1 MSIIIK
7 GLSVSTGICIGKAIL
22 ISKDD
27 INYAPSFI
35 KKSQVKTETK
45 RFLRSLA
52 SIKEEYKKSREKI
65 KDNLPM
71 AKLIETQLFF
81 IEDQDF
87 QMHIIEMIE
96 NNLYTAN
103 WAIANEYKSIKK
115 SFDDIKDKY
124 IKERLIDIKQMV
136 MSLLDLLQSNKKE
149 NIYSKISLEN
159 KVVITDE
166 ITPKDVIDIY
176 QKQGSGV
183 ITSHG
188 SKSSH
193 SAILSKS
200 LSLPMIV
207 KAESSK
213 EVIRDNDDIIM
224 DLDNEIII
232 VNPDQFELEYF
243 KGIQSHRYSLQK
255 SLRRVLKKKSLT
267 DDGIKINI
275 MSNLELSDEVKFLNN
290 NCDGIGLYRT
300 EYLYMNRNDLP
311 SEKEQMSVYAKV
323 FKAMKNKPVTL
334 RTLDIGSDK
343 EVSENIKVGDIAK
356 NPALGLRG
364 IRYSLA
370 EKNIFQTQ
378 IKAML
383 RAGYNNSLRILIPMI
398 TSLNEIIKTK
408 ELINNAKLELKKER
422 KKFTNKY
429 DLGIMIEVPACA
441 LQADELAKHV
451 DFMSIGTNDLIQYT
465 LAIDRI
471 DDEVSSLY
479 DPTNPAVLSLI
490 KKVIDSCNKSSID
503 VTVCGEMAGEKSYTK
518 LLLGLGLE
526 SFSMHPQAIPEV
538 KDIILNSNINKI
550 KRKVNAILKSN
561 DRFLREKLIS
571 NL

>member
-7 GLSVSTGICIGKAIL
+7 GLSVSTGICIGKATL

-45 RFLRSLA
+45 RFLKSLA

-87 QMHIIEMIE
+87 QIHIIEMIE

-103 WAIANEYKSIKK
+103 WAIAIEYKSIKK

-149 NIYSKISLEN
+149 NIYSKISLES

-213 EVIRDNDDIIM
+213 EVIQDNDDIIM

-490 KKVIDSCNKSSID
+490 KKVIESCNKSSID

>member
-45 RFLRSLA
+45 RFLKSLA

-103 WAIANEYKSIKK
+103 WAIAIEYKSIKK

-149 NIYSKISLEN
+149 NIYSKISLES

-207 KAESSK
+207 KAESSE

-490 KKVIDSCNKSSID
+490 KRVIESCNKSSID

>member
-1 MSIIIK
+1 MSIILK
-7 GLSVSTGICIGKAIL
+7 GLSVSRGICIGKAIL
-22 ISKDD
+22 INKDD
-27 INYAPSFI
+27 INYVPSYI
-35 KKSQVKTETK
+35 KKTQVKSETK
-45 RFLRSLA
+45 RFLKSLV
-52 SIKEEYKKSREKI
+52 SIKEDYKKSRDKI
-65 KDNLPM
+65 KNNLPM
-71 AKLIETQLFF
+71 VKLMETQLFF
-81 IEDQDF
+81 IEDQNF
-87 QMHIIEMIE
+87 QTHIIDMIE
-96 NNLYTAN
+96 KDLYTAN
-103 WAIANEYKSIKK
+103 WAIAIEFKNIKK

-149 NIYSKISLEN
+149 NIYSKISLES

-490 KKVIDSCNKSSID
+490 KKVIESCNKSSID

>member
-1 MSIIIK
+1 MSIILK
-7 GLSVSTGICIGKAIL
+7 GLSVSRGICIGKAIL
-22 ISKDD
+22 INKDD
-27 INYAPSFI
+27 INYAPSYI
-35 KKSQVKTETK
+35 KKSQVKSETK
-45 RFLRSLA
+45 RFLKSLV
-52 SIKEEYKKSREKI
+52 SIKEEYKKSRDKI
-65 KDNLPM
+65 KNNLPM
-71 AKLIETQLFF
+71 VKLMETQLFF

-87 QMHIIEMIE
+87 QTHIIDMIE
-96 NNLYTAN
+96 NDLYTAN
-103 WAIANEYKSIKK
+103 WAIAIEFKNIKK

-124 IKERLIDIKQMV
+124 IKERLIDIKQIV
-136 MSLLDLLQSNKKE
+136 LSLLDLLQLNKKE
-149 NIYSKISLEN
+149 NIYSNISLEN
-159 KVVITDE
+159 KLIITDE
-166 ITPKDVIDIY
+166 ITPKDIIDIY

-224 DLDNEIII
+224 DLDNQIVI
-232 VNPDQFELEYF
+232 VNPDQFEHEYY
-243 KGIQSHRYSLQK
+243 KNIQLHRNSLQK
-255 SLRRVLKKKSLT
+255 SLRKVLKKKSLT

-290 NCDGIGLYRT
+290 DCDGIGLFRT

-311 SEKEQMSVYAKV
+311 SEEEQMSVYRKV
-323 FKAMKNKPVTL
+323 FKAMNNKPVTL

-364 IRYSLA
+364 IRYSLT

-398 TSLNEIIKTK
+398 TSLNEIMKTK
-408 ELINNAKLELKKER
+408 ELINNVMLELKKER

-441 LQADELAKHV
+441 LQADELSKHV
-451 DFMSIGTNDLIQYT
+451 NFMSIGTNDLVQYT

-490 KKVIDSCNKSSID
+490 KKVIESCNRSNID

-518 LLLGLGLE
+518 LLLGLGLK

-550 KRKVNAILKSN
+550 KRKINAILKSN
-561 DRFLREKLIS
+561 DRLQREKLIRG
-571 NL
+571 L

>member
-1 MSIIIK
+1 MSIILK
-7 GLSVSTGICIGKAIL
+7 GLSVSKGICIGKAIL
-22 ISKDD
+22 INKDD

-35 KKSQVKTETK
+35 KKSQVKNETK
-45 RFLRSLA
+45 RFLKSLV
-52 SIKEEYKKSREKI
+52 SIKEDYKRSRDKI
-65 KDNLPM
+65 KNNLPM
-71 AKLIETQLFF
+71 SKLIETQLFF

-87 QMHIIEMIE
+87 QMRIIDMIE
-96 NNLYTAN
+96 SNLYTAN
-103 WAIANEYKSIKK
+103 WAIAIEYKNIKK

-136 MSLLDLLQSNKKE
+136 MSLSDLLQSNKKDSV
-149 NIYSKISLEN
+149 YSKISLEN
-159 KVVITDE
+159 KLIVTDE

-224 DLDNEIII
+224 DLDSEIII
-232 VNPDQFELEYF
+232 INPDKFELEYY
-243 KGIQSHRYSLQK
+243 KSTQSHRYSLQK
-255 SLRRVLKKKSLT
+255 SLRKVLKKKSRT
-267 DDGIKINI
+267 DDGIRINI

-290 NCDGIGLYRT
+290 DCDGIGLFRT
-300 EYLYMNRNDLP
+300 EYLYMNRDDLP
-311 SEKEQMSVYAKV
+311 SEREQMSVYKKV
-323 FKAMKNKPVTL
+323 IKTMKNKPVTL

-383 RAGYNNSLRILIPMI
+383 RAGYNSSLRILIPMI

-422 KKFTNKY
+422 KKFTNKH

-490 KKVIDSCNKSSID
+490 KKVIESCNKSSID
-503 VTVCGEMAGEKSYTK
+503 VTVCGEMAGEKLYTK

-550 KRKVNAILKSN
+550 KRKINAILQSS
-561 DRFLREKLIS
+561 DRLQREELIR

>member
-103 WAIANEYKSIKK
+103 WAIAIEYKSIKK

-149 NIYSKISLEN
+149 NIYSKISLES

-290 NCDGIGLYRT
+290 DCDGIGLYRT

-311 SEKEQMSVYAKV
+311 SEKEQMSVYTKV

-490 KKVIDSCNKSSID
+490 KKVIESCNKSSID

>member
-7 GLSVSTGICIGKAIL
+7 GLSVSTGICIGRAIL

-45 RFLRSLA
+45 RFLKSLA

-103 WAIANEYKSIKK
+103 WAIAIEYKSIKK

-490 KKVIDSCNKSSID
+490 KKVIESCNKSSID

>member
-45 RFLRSLA
+45 RFLKSLA

-71 AKLIETQLFF
+71 AKLMETQLFF

-103 WAIANEYKSIKK
+103 WAIAIEYKSIKK

-290 NCDGIGLYRT
+290 DCDGIGLYRT

-311 SEKEQMSVYAKV
+311 SEKEQMSVYTKV

-490 KKVIDSCNKSSID
+490 KKVIESCNKSSID

>member
-1 MSIIIK
+1 MSIILK
-7 GLSVSTGICIGKAIL
+7 GLSVSRGICIGKAIL
-22 ISKDD
+22 INKDD
-27 INYAPSFI
+27 INYVPSYI
-35 KKSQVKTETK
+35 KKTQVKSETK
-45 RFLRSLA
+45 RFLKSLV
-52 SIKEEYKKSREKI
+52 SIKEDYKKSRDKI
-65 KDNLPM
+65 KNNLPM
-71 AKLIETQLFF
+71 VKLMETQLFF
-81 IEDQDF
+81 IEDQNF
-87 QMHIIEMIE
+87 QTHIIDMIE
-96 NNLYTAN
+96 KDLYTAN
-103 WAIANEYKSIKK
+103 WAIAIEFKNIKK

-124 IKERLIDIKQMV
+124 IKERLIDIKQIV
-136 MSLLDLLQSNKKE
+136 LSLLDLLQLNKKE

-159 KVVITDE
+159 KLIITDE
-166 ITPKDVIDIY
+166 ITPKDIIDIY

-224 DLDNEIII
+224 DLDNQIVI
-232 VNPDQFELEYF
+232 VNPDQFEIAYY
-243 KGIQSHRYSLQK
+243 KSIQLHRNSLQK
-255 SLRRVLKKKSLT
+255 SLRKVLKKKSLT

-275 MSNLELSDEVKFLNN
+275 MSNLELSDEVNDLNN
-290 NCDGIGLYRT
+290 DCDGVGLFRT
-300 EYLYMNRNDLP
+300 EYLYTNRNDLP
-311 SEKEQMSVYAKV
+311 SEEEQMSVYRKV
-323 FKAMKNKPVTL
+323 FKAMNNKPVTL

-364 IRYSLA
+364 IRYSLT

-398 TSLNEIIKTK
+398 TSLNEIMKTK
-408 ELINNAKLELKKER
+408 ELINNAMLELKKER
-422 KKFTNKY
+422 KRFTNKY

-441 LQADELAKHV
+441 LQADELSKHV
-451 DFMSIGTNDLIQYT
+451 NFMSIGTNDLVQYT

-490 KKVIDSCNKSSID
+490 KKVIESCNKSSID

-518 LLLGLGLE
+518 LLLGLGLK

-550 KRKVNAILKSN
+550 KRKINAILKSN
-561 DRFLREKLIS
+561 DRLQREKLIRG
-571 NL
+571 L

>member
-7 GLSVSTGICIGKAIL
+7 GLSVSTGICIGKATL

-45 RFLRSLA
+45 RFLKSLA

-103 WAIANEYKSIKK
+103 WAIAIEYKSIKK

-149 NIYSKISLEN
+149 NIYSKISLES

-188 SKSSH
+188 SNSSH
-193 SAILSKS
+193 TAILSKS

-213 EVIRDNDDIIM
+213 EIIRDNDDIIM

-232 VNPDQFELEYF
+232 VNPDKFELEYF

-255 SLRRVLKKKSLT
+255 TLRKVLKKKSLT

-290 NCDGIGLYRT
+290 DCDGIGLYRT

-490 KKVIDSCNKSSID
+490 KKVIESCNKSSID

>member
-7 GLSVSTGICIGKAIL
+7 GLSVSTGICIGKATL

-45 RFLRSLA
+45 RFLKSLA

-103 WAIANEYKSIKK
+103 WAIAIEYKSIKK

-149 NIYSKISLEN
+149 NIYSKISLES

-490 KKVIDSCNKSSID
+490 KKVIESCNKSSID

-550 KRKVNAILKSN
+550 KRKVNAILKTN

>member
-149 NIYSKISLEN
+149 NIYSKISLES

-490 KKVIDSCNKSSID
+490 KKVIESCNKSSID

>member
-149 NIYSKISLEN
+149 NIYSKISLES

-255 SLRRVLKKKSLT
+255 SLRKVLKKKSLT

>member
-1 MSIIIK
+1 MSIILK
-7 GLSVSTGICIGKAIL
+7 GLSVSRGICIGKAIL
-22 ISKDD
+22 INKDD
-27 INYAPSFI
+27 INYAPSYI
-35 KKSQVKTETK
+35 KKSQVKSETK
-45 RFLRSLA
+45 RFLKSLV
-52 SIKEEYKKSREKI
+52 SIKEEYKKSRDKI
-65 KDNLPM
+65 KNNLPM
-71 AKLIETQLFF
+71 VKLMETQLFF

-87 QMHIIEMIE
+87 QTHIIDMIE
-96 NNLYTAN
+96 NDLYTAN
-103 WAIANEYKSIKK
+103 WAIAIEFKNIKK

-124 IKERLIDIKQMV
+124 IKERLIDIKQIV
-136 MSLLDLLQSNKKE
+136 LSLLDLLQLNKKE
-149 NIYSKISLEN
+149 NIYSNISLEN
-159 KVVITDE
+159 KLIITDE
-166 ITPKDVIDIY
+166 ITPKDIIDIY

-224 DLDNEIII
+224 DLDNQIVI
-232 VNPDQFELEYF
+232 VNPDQFEVEYY
-243 KGIQSHRYSLQK
+243 KNIQLHRNSLQK
-255 SLRRVLKKKSLT
+255 SLRKVLKKKSLT

-275 MSNLELSDEVKFLNN
+275 MSNLELSDEVNFLNN
-290 NCDGIGLYRT
+290 DCDGVGLFRT

-311 SEKEQMSVYAKV
+311 SEEEQMSVYRRV
-323 FKAMKNKPVTL
+323 FKAMNNKPVTL

-364 IRYSLA
+364 IRYSLT

-398 TSLNEIIKTK
+398 TSLNEIMKTK
-408 ELINNAKLELKKER
+408 ELINNVMLELKKER

-441 LQADELAKHV
+441 LQADELSKHV
-451 DFMSIGTNDLIQYT
+451 NFMSIGTNDLVQYT

-490 KKVIDSCNKSSID
+490 KKVIESCNRSNID

-518 LLLGLGLE
+518 LLLGLGLK

-538 KDIILNSNINKI
+538 KNIILNSNINKI
-550 KRKVNAILKSN
+550 KRKINAILKSN
-561 DRFLREKLIS
+561 DRLQREKLIRG
-571 NL
+571 L

>member
-35 KKSQVKTETK
+35 KKSQVKIETK

-71 AKLIETQLFF
+71 AKLMETQLFF

-103 WAIANEYKSIKK
+103 WAIAIEYKSIKK

-136 MSLLDLLQSNKKE
+136 MSLLDLLQSNKRE

-255 SLRRVLKKKSLT
+255 SLRKVLKKKSLT

-290 NCDGIGLYRT
+290 DCDGIGLYRT

-311 SEKEQMSVYAKV
+311 SEKEQMSVYTKV

-490 KKVIDSCNKSSID
+490 KKVIESCNKSSID

>member
-35 KKSQVKTETK
+35 KKSQVKIETK
-45 RFLRSLA
+45 RFLKSLA
-52 SIKEEYKKSREKI
+52 SIKEEYKKSKEKI

-71 AKLIETQLFF
+71 AKLMDTQLFF

-103 WAIANEYKSIKK
+103 WAIVIEYNSIKK

-149 NIYSKISLEN
+149 SIYSKISLEN

-193 SAILSKS
+193 TAILSKS

-213 EVIRDNDDIIM
+213 EIIRDNDDIIM

-232 VNPDQFELEYF
+232 VNPDKFELEYF

-255 SLRRVLKKKSLT
+255 TLRKVLKKKSLT

-300 EYLYMNRNDLP
+300 EYLYMNRSDLP
-311 SEKEQMSVYAKV
+311 SEKEQMSVYTKV

-429 DLGIMIEVPACA
+429 ELGIMIEVPACA

-479 DPTNPAVLSLI
+479 DPTNPAVLLLI
-490 KKVIDSCNKSSID
+490 KKVIESCNKSRID

-550 KRKVNAILKSN
+550 KKKINAILKSN
-561 DRFLREKLIS
+561 DRFIREKLIS

>member
-149 NIYSKISLEN
+149 NIYSKISLES

-255 SLRRVLKKKSLT
+255 RLRRVLKKKSLT

-490 KKVIDSCNKSSID
+490 KKVIESCNKSSID

>member
-35 KKSQVKTETK
+35 KKSQVKIETK
-45 RFLRSLA
+45 RFLKSLA
-52 SIKEEYKKSREKI
+52 SIKEEYKKSKEKI

-71 AKLIETQLFF
+71 AKLMDTQLFF

-103 WAIANEYKSIKK
+103 WAIVIEYNSIKK

-149 NIYSKISLEN
+149 NIYSKISLES

-490 KKVIDSCNKSSID
+490 KKVIESCNKSSID

>member
-7 GLSVSTGICIGKAIL
+7 GLSVSSGICIGKAIL
-22 ISKDD
+22 INKDD

-35 KKSQVKTETK
+35 KKSQIKIETK
-45 RFLRSLA
+45 RFLNSLA
-52 SIKEEYKKSREKI
+52 SIKKEYKKSRDKI
-65 KDNLPM
+65 KDNSPM
-71 AKLIETQLFF
+71 AKLMETQLFF

-87 QMHIIEMIE
+87 QKHIIDMIE

-103 WAIANEYKSIKK
+103 WAIAIEYKNIKK

-149 NIYSKISLEN
+149 SVYSKISIEN
-159 KVVITDE
+159 KLIVTDE
-166 ITPKDVIDIY
+166 ITPNDVVEIY

-188 SKSSH
+188 SRSSH

-213 EVIRDNDDIIM
+213 EIIQDNDDIIM
-224 DLDNEIII
+224 DLNNEIII
-232 VNPDQFELEYF
+232 VNPDQFELEYY
-243 KGIQSHRYSLQK
+243 KNIQSDSYSLQK
-255 SLRRVLKKKSLT
+255 SLRKVLKKKSIT
-267 DDGIKINI
+267 NDGIKINI
-275 MSNLELSDEVKFLNN
+275 MSNLELSDEIKFLKND
-290 NCDGIGLYRT
+290 CDGIGLFRT

-311 SEKEQMSVYAKV
+311 SEREQISVYRKV

-441 LQADELAKHV
+441 LQADDLAKHIN
-451 DFMSIGTNDLIQYT
+451 FMSIGTNDLIQYT

-471 DDEVSSLY
+471 DDEVSNLY

-490 KKVIDSCNKSSID
+490 KKVIESCNKTSTD
-503 VTVCGEMAGEKSYTK
+503 VTVCGEMAGEKLYTK

-538 KDIILNSNINKI
+538 KDIIVNSNISKI
-550 KRKVNAILKSN
+550 KRKINAILKSN
-561 DRFLREKLIS
+561 DRLQREKLIR

>member
-1 MSIIIK
+1 MSIILK
-7 GLSVSTGICIGKAIL
+7 GLSVSKGICIGKAIL

-27 INYAPSFI
+27 INYAPSYI
-35 KKSQVKTETK
+35 KKSQVKSETNK
-45 RFLRSLA
+45 FLKSLA
-52 SIKEEYKKSREKI
+52 SIKEEYKKSRDKI
-65 KDNLPM
+65 KNNLPM
-71 AKLIETQLFF
+71 AKLMQTQLFF

-87 QMHIIEMIE
+87 QMHIIDMIE

-103 WAIANEYKSIKK
+103 WAIATEYKNIKK

-136 MSLLDLLQSNKKE
+136 MSLLDLLQSNKTE
-149 NIYSKISLEN
+149 NIFSMISL
-159 KVVITDE
+159 KDKLVVTDE
-166 ITPKDVIDIY
+166 ISPKDIIDIY

-188 SKSSH
+188 SISSH

-200 LSLPMIV
+200 LSLPLIV

-213 EVIRDNDDIIM
+213 EVIQDNDDIIM
-224 DLDNEIII
+224 DLDNQIVI
-232 VNPDQFELEYF
+232 VNPEQFELEYY
-243 KGIQSHRYSLQK
+243 KSIQLHRYSLQK
-255 SLRRVLKKKSLT
+255 NLRKVLKKKSLT
-267 DDGIKINI
+267 NDGIKINI
-275 MSNLELSDEVKFLNN
+275 MSNIELSDEVKFLNN
-290 NCDGIGLYRT
+290 NCDGVGLFRT

-311 SEKEQMSVYAKV
+311 SEEEQMSVYRKV
-323 FKAMKNKPVTL
+323 FKAMNNKPVTL

-383 RAGYNNSLRILIPMI
+383 RAGHNNTLRILIPMI
-398 TSLNEIIKTK
+398 TSLDEIIKTK
-408 ELINNAKLELKKER
+408 ELVNNAKLELKKER
-422 KKFTNKY
+422 KNFTNEY

-441 LQADELAKHV
+441 LQADELSKHV
-451 DFMSIGTNDLIQYT
+451 NFMSIGTNDLIQYT

-490 KKVIDSCNKSSID
+490 KKVINSCNKSHID

-550 KRKVNAILKSN
+550 KRKINAILKSK
-561 DRFLREKLIS
+561 DRLQREKLIR

>member
-7 GLSVSTGICIGKAIL
+7 GLSVSTGICIGKATL

-45 RFLRSLA
+45 RFLKSLA

-103 WAIANEYKSIKK
+103 WAIAIEYKSIKK

-149 NIYSKISLEN
+149 NIYSKISLES

-490 KKVIDSCNKSSID
+490 KKVIESCNKSSID

>member
-1 MSIIIK
+1 MSILLK
-7 GLSVSTGICIGKAIL
+7 GLSVSKGICIGKAIL
-22 ISKDD
+22 INKDG
-27 INYAPSFI
+27 INYVPSFI
-35 KKSQVKTETK
+35 KKSQTK
-45 RFLRSLA
+45 SEVNKFAKSL
-52 SIKEEYKKSREKI
+52 SNIKKEYKKSRDKI
-65 KDNLPM
+65 KDNPSIT
-71 AKLIETQLFF
+71 KLMETQLFF
-81 IEDQDF
+81 VEDKDF
-87 QMHIIEMIE
+87 QKHVINNIE

-103 WAIANEYKSIKK
+103 WAIATEYRNIKK

-136 MSLLDLLQSNKKE
+136 ISLLDLLQSNKKE
-149 NIYSKISLEN
+149 NVLSKVNLEN
-159 KVVITDE
+159 RFIVTDE
-166 ITPKDVIDIY
+166 ITPKDIIDIY
-176 QKQGSGV
+176 QNKGLGV

-188 SKSSH
+188 STSSH

-200 LSLPMIV
+200 LSLPMMIKV
-207 KAESSK
+207 QSSK
-213 EVIRDNDDIIM
+213 EIIQDNDIIVM
-224 DLDNEIII
+224 DSDDEIIV

-243 KGIQSHRYSLQK
+243 KNLQSKKNSLQED
-255 SLRRVLKKKSLT
+255 LRKVLKKKSLT
-267 DDGIKINI
+267 NDGTKINI
-275 MSNLELSDEVKFLNN
+275 MSNLELSDEVDFLNN
-290 NCDGIGLYRT
+290 NCDGIGLFRT
-300 EYLYMNRNDLP
+300 EYLYMNRKDLP
-311 SEKEQMSVYAKV
+311 SEKEQISVYKKI
-323 FKAMKNKPVTL
+323 FKTMGNKPVTL

-343 EVSENIKVGDIAK
+343 EVSENIKVGEIAK

-364 IRYSLA
+364 IRYSLN
-370 EKNIFQTQ
+370 EKNIFKTQ

-398 TSLNEIIKTK
+398 TSLSEIIKTK
-408 ELINNAKLELKKER
+408 ELIDDVKLQLKKER
-422 KKFTNKY
+422 KNFTDKY

-441 LQADELAKHV
+441 LQSDELANHV

-479 DPTNPAVLSLI
+479 DPTNPAVLTLI
-490 KKVIDSCNKSSID
+490 KKVIESANKSKID

-518 LLLGLGLE
+518 LLLGLGLK

-538 KDIILNSNINKI
+538 KNIILNSHINKI

-561 DRFLREKLIS
+561 NRSQRQKLIS

>member
-35 KKSQVKTETK
+35 KKSQVKTETN

-159 KVVITDE
+159 KVVITEE

-255 SLRRVLKKKSLT
+255 SLRKVLKKKSFT

-275 MSNLELSDEVKFLNN
+275 MSNLELSDEVKFLNT
-290 NCDGIGLYRT
+290 NCDGLGLYRT

-451 DFMSIGTNDLIQYT
+451 DFMSVGTNDLIQYT

-490 KKVIDSCNKSSID
+490 KKVIESCNKSNID

-550 KRKVNAILKSN
+550 KRKVNAILKTN

>member
-45 RFLRSLA
+45 RFLKSLA

-103 WAIANEYKSIKK
+103 WAIAIEYKSIKK

-149 NIYSKISLEN
+149 NIYSKISLES

-290 NCDGIGLYRT
+290 DCDGIGLYRT

-490 KKVIDSCNKSSID
+490 KKVIESCNKSSID

>member
-1 MSIIIK
+1 MSIILK
-7 GLSVSTGICIGKAIL
+7 GLSVSRGICIGKAIL
-22 ISKDD
+22 INKDD
-27 INYAPSFI
+27 INYVPSYI
-35 KKSQVKTETK
+35 KKTQVKSETK
-45 RFLRSLA
+45 RFLKSLV
-52 SIKEEYKKSREKI
+52 SIKEDYKKSRDKI
-65 KDNLPM
+65 KNNLPM
-71 AKLIETQLFF
+71 VKLMETQLFF
-81 IEDQDF
+81 IEDQNF
-87 QMHIIEMIE
+87 QTHIIDMIE
-96 NNLYTAN
+96 KDLYTAN
-103 WAIANEYKSIKK
+103 WAIAIEFKNIKK

-124 IKERLIDIKQMV
+124 IKERLIDIKQIV
-136 MSLLDLLQSNKKE
+136 LSLLDLLQLNKKE
-149 NIYSKISLEN
+149 NIYSKINLEN
-159 KVVITDE
+159 KLIITDE
-166 ITPKDVIDIY
+166 ITPKDIIDIY

-224 DLDNEIII
+224 DLDNQIVI
-232 VNPDQFELEYF
+232 VNPDQFEIAYY
-243 KGIQSHRYSLQK
+243 KSIQLHRNSLQK
-255 SLRRVLKKKSLT
+255 SLRKVLKKKSLT

-490 KKVIDSCNKSSID
+490 KKVIESCNKSSID

>member
-7 GLSVSTGICIGKAIL
+7 GLSVSTGICIGKATL

-45 RFLRSLA
+45 RFLKSLA

-87 QMHIIEMIE
+87 QIHIIEMIE

-103 WAIANEYKSIKK
+103 WAIAIEYKSIKK

-149 NIYSKISLEN
+149 NIYSKISLES

-490 KKVIDSCNKSSID
+490 KKVIESCNKSSID

>member
-35 KKSQVKTETK
+35 KKSQVKIETK
-45 RFLRSLA
+45 RFLKSLA
-52 SIKEEYKKSREKI
+52 SIKEEYKKSKEKI

-71 AKLIETQLFF
+71 AKLMDTQLFF

-103 WAIANEYKSIKK
+103 WAIVIEYNSIKK

-213 EVIRDNDDIIM
+213 EIIRDNDDIIM

-232 VNPDQFELEYF
+232 VNPDKFELEYF

-255 SLRRVLKKKSLT
+255 TLRKVLKKKSLT

-290 NCDGIGLYRT
+290 DCDGIGLYRT

-311 SEKEQMSVYAKV
+311 SEKEQMSVYTKV

-490 KKVIDSCNKSSID
+490 KKVIESCNKSSID

>member
-7 GLSVSTGICIGKAIL
+7 GLSVSTGICIGKATL

-45 RFLRSLA
+45 RFLKSLA

-103 WAIANEYKSIKK
+103 WAIAIEYKSIKK

-149 NIYSKISLEN
+149 NIYSKISLES

-255 SLRRVLKKKSLT
+255 SLRKVLKKKSLT

-490 KKVIDSCNKSSID
+490 KKVIESCNKSSID

>member
-1 MSIIIK
+1 MSIILK
-7 GLSVSTGICIGKAIL
+7 GLSVSRGICIGKAIL
-22 ISKDD
+22 INKDD
-27 INYAPSFI
+27 INYAPSYI
-35 KKSQVKTETK
+35 KKSQVKSETK
-45 RFLRSLA
+45 RFLKSLV
-52 SIKEEYKKSREKI
+52 SIKEEYKKSRDKI
-65 KDNLPM
+65 KNNLPM
-71 AKLIETQLFF
+71 VKLMETQLFF

-87 QMHIIEMIE
+87 QTHIIDMIE
-96 NNLYTAN
+96 NDLYTAN
-103 WAIANEYKSIKK
+103 WAIAIEFKNIKK

-124 IKERLIDIKQMV
+124 IKERLIDIKQIV
-136 MSLLDLLQSNKKE
+136 LSLLDLLQLNKKE
-149 NIYSKISLEN
+149 NIYSNISLEN
-159 KVVITDE
+159 KLIITDE
-166 ITPKDVIDIY
+166 ITPKDIIDIY

-224 DLDNEIII
+224 DLDNQIVI
-232 VNPDQFELEYF
+232 VNPDQFELEYY
-243 KGIQSHRYSLQK
+243 KNIQLHRNSLQK
-255 SLRRVLKKKSLT
+255 SLRKVLKKKSLT

-275 MSNLELSDEVKFLNN
+275 MSNLELSDEVNFLNN
-290 NCDGIGLYRT
+290 DCDGVGLFRT

-311 SEKEQMSVYAKV
+311 SEEEQMSVYRKV
-323 FKAMKNKPVTL
+323 FKAMNNKPVTL

-364 IRYSLA
+364 IRYSLT

-398 TSLNEIIKTK
+398 TSLNEIMKTK
-408 ELINNAKLELKKER
+408 ELINNVMLELKKER

-441 LQADELAKHV
+441 LQADELSKHV
-451 DFMSIGTNDLIQYT
+451 NFMSIGTNDLVQYT

-490 KKVIDSCNKSSID
+490 KKVIESCNRSNID

-518 LLLGLGLE
+518 LLLGLGLK

-550 KRKVNAILKSN
+550 KRKINTILKSN
-561 DRFLREKLIS
+561 DRLQREKLIRG
-571 NL
+571 L

>member
-45 RFLRSLA
+45 RFLKSLA

-149 NIYSKISLEN
+149 NIYTKISLEN

-255 SLRRVLKKKSLT
+255 SLRKVLKKKSFT

-490 KKVIDSCNKSSID
+490 KKVIESCNKSSID

>member
-1 MSIIIK
+1 MSIIFK
-7 GLSVSTGICIGKAIL
+7 GLSVSRGICIGKAIL
-22 ISKDD
+22 INKDD
-27 INYAPSFI
+27 IDYAPSFI
-35 KKSQVKTETK
+35 KKSQIKSETK
-45 RFLRSLA
+45 RFLKSLA
-52 SIKEEYKKSREKI
+52 SIKDEYSKSRDKI
-65 KDNLPM
+65 KNNLPM
-71 AKLIETQLFF
+71 AKLMDTQLFF
-81 IEDQDF
+81 IGDQDF
-87 QMHIIEMIE
+87 QTHVIEKIE
-96 NNLYTAN
+96 HNLYTAN
-103 WAIANEYKSIKK
+103 WAITLEYKNIKK
-115 SFDDIKDKY
+115 SFDEIKDKY

-136 MSLLDLLQSNKKE
+136 ISLLDLLQTNKKQ
-149 NIYSKISLEN
+149 NIFSKASLEN
-159 KVVITDE
+159 RLIVTDE
-166 ITPKDVIDIY
+166 ITPKDIIDIY
-176 QKQGSGV
+176 QNKGLGV

-213 EVIRDNDDIIM
+213 EIIQDDDIIIM

-232 VNPDQFELEYF
+232 LDPDQFEIEYYKSVQSRKSSIQ
-243 KGIQSHRYSLQK
+243 KG
-255 SLRRVLKKKSLT
+255 LRKVLKKKSFT

-275 MSNLELSDEVKFLNN
+275 MSNLELSDEIKFLDN
-290 NCDGIGLYRT
+290 NCDGVGLFRT
-300 EYLYMNRNDLP
+300 EYLYMNRDDLP
-311 SEKEQMSVYAKV
+311 SEREQISAYGKI

-490 KKVIDSCNKSSID
+490 KKVIESCNKSSID